1 MDSKQGWF
9 ERWPK
14 PGGSADCPA
23 ETKLV
28 EWASRP
34 GDPEAKSHLSHC
46 INCTEIVEFLGRSA
60 NRSSDGLH
68 LFMSEVRKRAQE
80 QAGQRMSLWK
90 SCSNYVLASPAR
102 AIGAV
107 AGLAALFLIVTSG
120 LWRHLGI
127 FQTPSQSQTIQ
138 MDADSN
144 QQVYA
149 SAMEKMRRSYTILSS
164 GAVSG
169 DEVSE
174 QIDEFNSSLIKV
186 DLNRL
191 QPEQRLQLENLAA
204 QFHAEVGLKGTGM
217 QLTKLNQVKASEFDM
232 PKDAK
237 GAKGTLASTD
247 WRETYTG
254 PTAQRN
260 QETRITPLEIT
271 FKPNP
276 AYTEEARTLKVE
288 GEVLLEVEFGADE
301 TLHVNR
307 VIRGLGHGL
316 DETAIAAANRMQ
328 FKPAMR
334 GGQPVDSTAVVHVI
348 YQLN

>member
-1 MDSKQGWF
+1 
-9 ERWPK
+9 
-14 PGGSADCPA
+14 
-23 ETKLV
+23 
-28 EWASRP
+28 
-34 GDPEAKSHLSHC
+34 
-46 INCTEIVEFLGRSA
+46 
-60 NRSSDGLH
+60 
-68 LFMSEVRKRAQE
+68 
-80 QAGQRMSLWK
+80 
-90 SCSNYVLASPAR
+90 
-102 AIGAV
+102 
-107 AGLAALFLIVTSG
+107 
-120 LWRHLGI
+120 
-127 FQTPSQSQTIQ
+127 
-138 MDADSN
+138 
-144 QQVYA
+144 
-149 SAMEKMRRSYTILSS
+149 
-164 GAVSG
+164 
-169 DEVSE
+169 
-174 QIDEFNSSLIKV
+174 
-186 DLNRL
+186 
-191 QPEQRLQLENLAA
+191 
-204 QFHAEVGLKGTGM
+204 M